1 MITAE
6 SILKEVVSTFEGVR
20 SYSGRFMYGRECV
33 GITTNDISTLQVRI
47 IERCTNLIVEKLQD
61 GHISPLVI
69 AELMTGVTAM
79 IQTSDVRTDNMGL
92 DMIMYF
98 VNWSAD
104 EWLADLEEEED

>member
-33 GITTNDISTLQVRI
+33 GIVTDYISTLQVRI
-47 IERCTNLIVEKLQD
+47 IERCWNLIVDKLK
-61 GHISPLVI
+61 IEELSSLLI

-79 IQTSDVRTDNMGL
+79 LQTSDTRTDNMGL

-104 EWLADLEEEED
+104 EWLTEFEEVEE